1 MKFPLEFDALD
12 LATDELKAK
21 LLPVSRK
28 LKEVEK
34 ERTERRKVRKRTK
47 TVPSSSASTS
57 TAVSDAAV
65 GNAATDGTRA
75 TGDVEMA
82 DAAPASTE
90 VKGGDLEAESVYREK
105 EAKELAELVDPSVK
119 SDVGCSATGLYDLV
133 GTSFHFIHFVI
144 SICNPSN
151 IFLLATSVSIL
162 TTLSVHLTVKACKAN
177 VQSSSSHRNTQRRS
191 RRRRALHRLREEERI
206 PRCKR
211 PNGKYIIT

>member
-47 TVPSSSASTS
+47 TVPSSSTSTS
-57 TAVSDAAV
+57 TAVNDAAV
-65 GNAATDGTRA
+65 VAAGNAATAGTSA

-133 GTSFHFIHFVI
+133 GTSFHFILPVFSLFFPFAI
-144 SICNPSN
+144 RFSTRNDFNDPFC
-151 IFLLATSVSIL
+151 
-162 TTLSVHLTVKACKAN
+162 
-177 VQSSSSHRNTQRRS
+177 SSLGQNMKS
-191 RRRRALHRLREEERI
+191 
-206 PRCKR
+206 
-211 PNGKYIIT
+211 

>member
-65 GNAATDGTRA
+65 AATAGTGA

-133 GTSFHFIHFVI
+133 GTSFHFIHFVLFH
-144 SICNPSN
+144 SRSMYT
-151 IFLLATSVSIL
+151 FLLATSVSIL
-162 TTLSVHLTVKACKAN
+162 TTPSVHLSAKT
-177 VQSSSSHRNTQRRS
+177 
-191 RRRRALHRLREEERI
+191 
-206 PRCKR
+206 
-211 PNGKYIIT
+211 

>member
-1 MKFPLEFDALD
+1 VKFPLEFDALD

-21 LLPVSRK
+21 LLPASRK
-28 LKEVEK
+28 LKEMEK

-47 TVPSSSASTS
+47 TVP
-57 TAVSDAAV
+57 TAAIVAA
-65 GNAATDGTRA
+65 GNAATGGTPA

-133 GTSFHFIHFVI
+133 GTSFHFIYQFSLCSFHLRSVYTFQ
-144 SICNPSN
+144 
-151 IFLLATSVSIL
+151 IFFQLATSVSIS
-162 TTLSVHLTVKACKAN
+162 TTLSVHLSAKA
-177 VQSSSSHRNTQRRS
+177 
-191 RRRRALHRLREEERI
+191 
-206 PRCKR
+206 
-211 PNGKYIIT
+211 

>member
-47 TVPSSSASTS
+47 TAPSSSASTS
-57 TAVSDAAV
+57 TAAVNDAAV
-65 GNAATDGTRA
+65 VAAGNAATAGTSA

-133 GTSFHFIHFVI
+133 GTSFLFILPVFTLFFPFAIRAHFSTRDLWLDHDPF
-144 SICNPSN
+144 C
-151 IFLLATSVSIL
+151 
-162 TTLSVHLTVKACKAN
+162 
-177 VQSSSSHRNTQRRS
+177 SSLGQNTKS
-191 RRRRALHRLREEERI
+191 
-206 PRCKR
+206 
-211 PNGKYIIT
+211 

>member
-47 TVPSSSASTS
+47 TAPSSSASTS

-65 GNAATDGTRA
+65 AVTAGTGA

-133 GTSFHFIHFVI
+133 GTSFHFILPVFSLFFPFAI
-144 SICNPSN
+144 PFSTRNDFNDPFC
-151 IFLLATSVSIL
+151 
-162 TTLSVHLTVKACKAN
+162 
-177 VQSSSSHRNTQRRS
+177 SSLGQNMKS
-191 RRRRALHRLREEERI
+191 
-206 PRCKR
+206 
-211 PNGKYIIT
+211 